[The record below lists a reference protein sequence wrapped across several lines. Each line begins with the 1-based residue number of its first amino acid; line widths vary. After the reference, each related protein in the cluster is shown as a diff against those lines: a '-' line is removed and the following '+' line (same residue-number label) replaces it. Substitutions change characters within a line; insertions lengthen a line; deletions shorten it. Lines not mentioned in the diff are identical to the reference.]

1 MRFSLRAFFCLT
13 IALPALAFAQNSPSN
28 ETSSSP
34 AVRFHVSWEAATPQ
48 EYDIQVTSTGSARYV
63 SRNPTHPPD
72 ANGVRDE
79 DYVLEFTMSEA
90 NRRKIFALAEQAKF
104 FDGQFDYTKHAIA
117 NTGKKTLSYAD
128 SGRHFQTTYNWSENS
143 AIDQLTK
150 LFGGISSTIEHGRK
164 LKFLRRFDKLGLE
177 AELKGM
183 EMLAESQ
190 DLAELQIIV
199 PMLESIANDSAILNI
214 ARQRARRLLALAT
227 QEAAGGIRIV
237 Q

>member
-1 MRFSLRAFFCLT
+1 MSLSLRAFFSL
-13 IALPALAFAQNSPSN
+13 AVVLPALALAQNSNLAEAPN
-28 ETSSSP
+28 SP
-34 AVRFHVSWEAATPQ
+34 TVGFHALWEAATPQ
-48 EYDIQVTSTGSARYV
+48 EYDVQVTSMGSARYL
-63 SRNPTHPPD
+63 SRNPTQPPD

-79 DYVLEFTMSEA
+79 DYVLEFTMSDA
-90 NRRKIFALAEQAKF
+90 NRRKIFALAEQARF

-128 SGRHFQTTYNWSENS
+128 SSRHFQTAYNWSENA
-143 AIDQLTK
+143 AIEQLTK
-150 LFGGISSTIEHGRK
+150 IFGGISSTIEHGRK

-183 EMLAESQ
+183 ELLAENQ
-190 DLAELQIIV
+190 GLAEIQIIA

-214 ARQRARRLLALAT
+214 ARQRARRLLALAA
-227 QEAAGGIRIV
+227 QETAGGIRVV